1 MDLHKLTEHKKT
13 LLFTAIFIIV
23 NIAGIFFISI
33 HESNAID
40 KYLIEEA
47 TDTRDDFNNVL
58 ADYKHSFQIFLQK
71 CCRGK
76 SKTIPIPTKSGTT

>member
-58 ADYKHSFQIFLQK
+58 ACHPFVVLT
-71 CCRGK
+71 G
-76 SKTIPIPTKSGTT
+76 